1 MAAAAKMPAFWPT
14 LCGGSVLCMRACS
27 DPAPKCST
35 RLYDDPLCA
44 QPLCAQH
51 VSGQPRAIVS
61 FEDFVNGGK
70 ECLRNCQAES
80 RRRLGVDGKLEL
92 RRLLDRNIA
101 RFCSAENFVHHFGG
115 LSEQIRVVRSIR
127 HQTAC
132 FDVVVIAHNCW

>member
-1 MAAAAKMPAFWPT
+1 PLNARPAYMMIPY
-14 LCGGSVLCMRACS
+14 VLS
-27 DPAPKCST
+27 P
-35 RLYDDPLCA
+35 Y
-44 QPLCAQH
+44 

-115 LSEQIRVVRSIR
+115 LSEQIRLVRSIR
-127 HQTAC
+127 HQTAS
-132 FDVVVIAHNCW
+132 FDVVVVAHS